1 MKTRALITLIFCIVS
16 IIAYGQNENFALS
29 GDGRFIGFIYE
40 IQKNEVDTV
49 LAEKNKT
56 KKNFYELRFYEIATQ
71 KAILKY
77 QFQSWNNPTIQ
88 VSFDGKTIAIQG
100 DKTHLLNALAKS
112 LINKPE
118 KYYFNITFP
127 KFDHCFLSYYDKSK
141 TIDCYDTFTGKKIKS
156 YQKATASPG
165 YENVWFT
172 EDDKY
177 IIQQKSSSKLN
188 IWRVGEENLLK
199 SVGAKSFN
207 VDYAAG
213 KITFVKDLKTTT
225 YLLDDM
231 SLVGQSD
238 LKYAIQDYIK
248 QKKLFDKKTQLSFGK
263 GIISNSGNFMIIP
276 FSENKVSSLMLL
288 STQRDE
294 YREIPT
300 EKLELIK
307 NIKWMNDSVL
317 ILSHDNN
324 TKTFLNLYD
333 YQKTKTIA
341 LGETTKKQSKNN
353 EIIIS
358 PNYNFYVSSKKT
370 IFSSNY
376 SLYNTSKN
384 TTENLPISEFVAFST
399 KGDFIIVKNT
409 KTKKLGVI
417 NPKDESLIFYPFHDS
432 IPPIYEP
439 VTPEEEEGV
448 YPEDYNPNKAIAF
461 KHIDE
466 IKDTSALIKLL
477 LRNVEYT
484 DSTISL
490 NAHIVD
496 ENGVYYYG
504 ASSEKW
510 KHIWCNVVL
519 NSGNNN
525 LKQITD
531 FEIIEHRDNIFLPYG
546 TAIIMDH
553 SGSMGDY
560 RALKLQKAVENY
572 IKMKVKDDAFALIK
586 FDHWVGIEAYPN
598 KNTVELLQNLEKIGL
613 KGYGGATSILDAA
626 NAGISVLKNYD
637 DYVKNNLV
645 ILTDG
650 MENSSF
656 IHKVDLIQRAIA
668 NNINIF
674 IIGFGEYVDDDYLK
688 SITNNTNGVYY
699 KIYKTSDFDWI
710 FKDIHAKMRNYYEIK
725 FKSDF
730 QGEHQSLLKVCI
742 TNKHNDSLGI
752 NFNNTPFPKRE
763 LIDEEVADNI
773 GKVKTMNANEDLNKL
788 SKVENIKDFSLV
800 KSSLYVPEKKLHN
813 KENPTNQLIIDDFE
827 NLEFT
832 NIQFE
837 YSSINI
843 VGSSQ
848 KVIDQLVSFMIENK
862 NLKIEIAG
870 HTDSNGDANF
880 NMELSEKRALAIKSK
895 LEEKRIDG
903 NRIKT
908 KGYGDLFPLV
918 PNTSEKN
925 KQKNRRVEFRIVN

>member
-1 MKTRALITLIFCIVS
+1 MKTQLSTALILCVISMVTF
-16 IIAYGQNENFALS
+16 GQNNNFALS
-29 GDGRFIGFIYE
+29 GDGKYIGYIS
-40 IQKNEVDTV
+40 QVPKTAVDSV
-49 LAEKNKT
+49 VAEKSYKSNDI
-56 KKNFYELRFYEIATQ
+56 FELRYYEIATQ
-71 KAILKY
+71 KPVLKY
-77 QFQSWNNPTIQ
+77 QFQSWRTPTLQI
-88 VSFDGKTIAIQG
+88 SFDGKTIAIQG
-100 DKTHLLNALAKS
+100 DKTHLLNALAKT

-118 KYYFNITFP
+118 KYYFNVTFP

-177 IIQQKSSSKLN
+177 IIQQKSASKLN
-188 IWRVGEENLLK
+188 IWKVGEEKLLK
-199 SVGAKSFN
+199 SITAKTFH
-207 VDYAAG
+207 VDYSAG

-231 SLVGQSD
+231 SLVGQND
-238 LKYAIQDYIK
+238 LKFAIQDYIK
-248 QKKLFDKKTQLSFGK
+248 QKKLMDNKTKINFGY
-263 GIISNSGNFMIIP
+263 GVISSSGNFMIIP
-276 FSENKVSSLMLL
+276 FSENKVSSLMLF

-294 YREIPT
+294 SREIPI
-300 EKLELIK
+300 EKLGPFRG
-307 NIKWMNDSVL
+307 IKWMNDSVL

-324 TKTFLNLYD
+324 TKTFLNLYE
-333 YQKTKTIA
+333 YQKTKTID

-358 PNYNFYVSSKKT
+358 PDYNFYVSQKKT
-370 IFSSNY
+370 IFSTKY
-376 SLYNTSKN
+376 LLQNTSKN
-384 TTENLPISEFVAFST
+384 IAENLPISEFVAFSL

-417 NPKDESLIFYPFHDS
+417 NPKDESLTFYPFHDS

-439 VTPEEEEGV
+439 ENPEEEDIT
-448 YPEDYNPNKAIAF
+448 PENYTPNIITAY

-477 LRNVEYT
+477 LRNIEYT

-490 NAHIVD
+490 NAHIID

-519 NSGNNN
+519 NSGNKN

-553 SGSMGDY
+553 SGSMGHS

-572 IKMKVKDDAFALIK
+572 INMKVKDDAFSLIK
-586 FDHWVGIEAYPN
+586 FDNGVGIESYPS
-598 KNTVELLQNLEKIGL
+598 KNTVELLRNMQKIGL
-613 KGYGGATSILDAA
+613 QGYGGATSILDAA

-637 DYVKNNLV
+637 DYMKNNLV

-674 IIGFGEYVDDDYLK
+674 IIGFGEYVDEEYLK
-688 SITNNTNGVYY
+688 SITNNTNGGYY
-699 KIYKTSDFDWI
+699 KIHKTADFDWI

-730 QGEHQSLLKVCI
+730 QGDHQSLLKVCI
-742 TNKHNDSLGI
+742 TNKHSDTLGI

-763 LIDEEVADNI
+763 NVDLEVADNI
-773 GKVKTMNANEDLNKL
+773 GKVNTMNSDEDLNNL
-788 SKVENIKDFSLV
+788 SKMENIKDFSKV
-800 KSSLYVPEKKLHN
+800 KSSLYVPEKKNVN
-813 KENPTNQLIIDDFE
+813 KENPTNQLINEDFE

-837 YSSINI
+837 FSSTNMVNSSQNI
-843 VGSSQ
+843 V
-848 KVIDQLVSFMIENK
+848 DQLVSFMMKNK

-880 NMELSEKRALAIKSK
+880 NMELSEKRASTIKSK
-895 LEEKRIDG
+895 LEEKGIDG

-925 KQKNRRVEFRIVN
+925 KQKNRRVEFRLLN

>member
-1 MKTRALITLIFCIVS
+1 MKTQLSTALILCVISMVTF
-16 IIAYGQNENFALS
+16 GQNKNFALS
-29 GDGRFIGFIYE
+29 GDGKYIGYIS
-40 IQKNEVDTV
+40 QVPKTAVDSV
-49 LAEKNKT
+49 VAEKSYKSNDI
-56 KKNFYELRFYEIATQ
+56 FELRYYEIATQ
-71 KAILKY
+71 KPVLKY
-77 QFQSWNNPTIQ
+77 QFQSWSNPTIQ
-88 VSFDGKTIAIQG
+88 ISFDGKTIAIKG
-100 DKTHLLNALAKS
+100 EETHLINALTKT
-112 LINKPE
+112 LINTAE
-118 KYYFNITFP
+118 KNYGNITFP
-127 KFDHCFLSYYDKSK
+127 TFDHCFLSYYNKLK
-141 TIDCYDTFTGKKIKS
+141 TIDCYDTFTGKRIKT
-156 YQKATASPG
+156 YQRALASPG
-165 YENVWFT
+165 YENIWFT

-177 IIQQKSSSKLN
+177 IIQQKSASKLN
-188 IWRVGEENLLK
+188 IWKVGEEKLLK
-199 SVGAKSFN
+199 SITAKTFH
-207 VDYAAG
+207 VDYSAG

-231 SLVGQSD
+231 SLVGQND
-238 LKYAIQDYIK
+238 LKFAIQDYIK
-248 QKKLFDKKTQLSFGK
+248 QKKLMDKKTQINFGS
-263 GIISNSGNFMIIP
+263 GVISSSGNFMIIP
-276 FSENKVSSLMLL
+276 FSENKVSSLMLF

-294 YREIPT
+294 SREIPI
-300 EKLELIK
+300 EKLEPFRGIE
-307 NIKWMNDSVL
+307 WMNDSVL

-324 TKTFLNLYD
+324 TKTFLNLYE
-333 YQKTKTIA
+333 YQKTKTID
-341 LGETTKKQSKNN
+341 LGEPTKKQSKNN

-358 PNYNFYVSSKKT
+358 PDYNFYVSHKKT
-370 IFSSNY
+370 IFSNSY
-376 SLYNTSKN
+376 SLHNTSN
-384 TTENLPISEFVAFST
+384 NSSENLPISEFVAFST

-417 NPKDESLIFYPFHDS
+417 NPKDKNLTFYPFHDS

-439 VTPEEEEGV
+439 ENPEEEEV
-448 YPEDYNPNKAIAF
+448 SPENYNPNIITAY

-477 LRNVEYT
+477 LRNIEYT

-490 NAHIVD
+490 NAHIID

-519 NSGNNN
+519 NSGNKN

-553 SGSMGDY
+553 SGSMGHS

-572 IKMKVKDDAFALIK
+572 IKMKVKDDAFSLIK
-586 FDHWVGIEAYPN
+586 FDHGVGIESYPS
-598 KNTVELLQNLEKIGL
+598 KNTVELLQNLGKIGL
-613 KGYGGATSILDAA
+613 QGYGGATSILDAA

-637 DYVKNNLV
+637 DYLKNNLV

-656 IHKVDLIQRAIA
+656 IHKVDLIQRA
-668 NNINIF
+668 NTHNINIF
-674 IIGFGEYVDDDYLK
+674 IIGYGEYVDEEYLK
-688 SITNNTNGVYY
+688 SITNNTNGGYY
-699 KIYKTSDFDWI
+699 KIHRTADFDWI

-730 QGEHQSLLKVCI
+730 QGDHQSLLKVCI
-742 TNKHNDSLGI
+742 TNKHSDTLCI

-763 LIDEEVADNI
+763 NVDLEVADNI
-773 GKVKTMNANEDLNKL
+773 GKVNNMNSDEELYNL
-788 SKVENIKDFSLV
+788 SKMENIKDFSKV
-800 KSSLYVPEKKLHN
+800 KSSLYVPEKKSVN
-813 KENPTNQLIIDDFE
+813 KENPTNQLINEDFE

-837 YSSINI
+837 FSSTNM
-843 VGSSQ
+843 VSSSQ
-848 KVIDQLVSFMIENK
+848 NIIDQLVSFMMKNK

-895 LEEKRIDG
+895 LEEKGIDG

-925 KQKNRRVEFRIVN
+925 KQKNRRVEFRLLN

>member
-1 MKTRALITLIFCIVS
+1 MKTKTLNTLIFCILS
-16 IIAYGQNENFALS
+16 LIAYGQNEHFALS
-29 GDGRFIGFIYE
+29 GDGRFIGYI
-40 IQKNEVDTV
+40 NEVPQNKVDTAITNKY
-49 LAEKNKT
+49 LSAKNV
-56 KKNFYELRFYEIATQ
+56 YELRYYEIATQ
-71 KAILKY
+71 KPVLKY
-77 QFQSWNNPTIQ
+77 QFQSWRNPTIQ
-88 VSFDGKTIAIQG
+88 ISFDGKTIAIEG
-100 DKTHLLNALAKS
+100 GKPHLINALTKT
-112 LINKPE
+112 LINNSDT
-118 KYYFNITFP
+118 YYGNITFP

-165 YENVWFT
+165 YEKVWFT

-177 IIQQKSSSKLN
+177 IIQQKSASKLN
-188 IWRVGEENLLK
+188 IWKVGEEKLLK
-199 SVGAKSFN
+199 SITAKTFH
-207 VDYAAG
+207 VDYSAG

-231 SLVGQSD
+231 SLVGQND
-238 LKYAIQDYIK
+238 LKFAIQDYIK
-248 QKKLFDKKTQLSFGK
+248 QKKLMDKKTKITFGS
-263 GIISNSGNFMIIP
+263 GVISSSGNFIIIP
-276 FSENKVSSLMLL
+276 FSENKVSSLMLF

-294 YREIPT
+294 SREIPI
-300 EKLELIK
+300 EKLEPFRGIE
-307 NIKWMNDSVL
+307 WMNDSVL

-324 TKTFLNLYD
+324 TKTFLNLYE
-333 YQKTKTIA
+333 YQKTKTID

-358 PNYNFYVSSKKT
+358 PDYKFYVSHKKT
-370 IFSSNY
+370 IFSNGY
-376 SLYNTSKN
+376 SLHNTSN
-384 TTENLPISEFVAFST
+384 NSSENLPISEFVAFST

-417 NPKDESLIFYPFHDS
+417 NPKDKNLTFYPFHDS

-439 VTPEEEEGV
+439 ENPEEEEV
-448 YPEDYNPNKAIAF
+448 TPENYTPNIITAY

-477 LRNVEYT
+477 LRNIEYT

-490 NAHIVD
+490 NAHIID

-519 NSGNNN
+519 NSGNKN

-553 SGSMGDY
+553 SGSMGHS

-572 IKMKVKDDAFALIK
+572 INMKVKDDAFSLIK
-586 FDHWVGIEAYPN
+586 FDHGVGIESYPT
-598 KNTVELLQNLEKIGL
+598 KNTIELLQNLEKIGL
-613 KGYGGATSILDAA
+613 NGYGGATSILDAA

-650 MENSSF
+650 MENASF
-656 IHKVDLIQRAIA
+656 IHKVDLIQRALN
-668 NNINIF
+668 NNINVF

-688 SITNNTNGVYY
+688 SITNNTNGAYY

-742 TNKHNDSLGI
+742 TNKHSDTLGI
-752 NFNNTPFPKRE
+752 TFNNTPFPKRE
-763 LIDEEVADNI
+763 NVDLEVADNF
-773 GKVKTMNANEDLNKL
+773 GKVNNINSDEGLNNL
-788 SKVENIKDFSLV
+788 SKMENIKDFSKV
-800 KSSLYVPEKKLHN
+800 KSSLYVPEKKSVN
-813 KENPTNQLIIDDFE
+813 KENATNQLINEDFE
-827 NLEFT
+827 NLEFSD
-832 NIQFE
+832 IQFE
-837 YSSINI
+837 FSSTTM
-843 VGSSQ
+843 VSSSQ
-848 KVIDQLVSFMIENK
+848 NVVDQLVSFMIENK

-880 NMELSEKRALAIKSK
+880 NLELSEKRALTIKSK
-895 LEEKRIDG
+895 LEEKGIDG